1 MAQTIDIEAI
11 RKLTVAERV
20 ALIDRIR
27 ETLIDDDALPLP
39 DALLDEMERRAAELD
54 ADPSKAIPHE
64 EMMKRLRARQ

>member
-64 EMMKRLRARQ
+64 EMMKRLRSLR